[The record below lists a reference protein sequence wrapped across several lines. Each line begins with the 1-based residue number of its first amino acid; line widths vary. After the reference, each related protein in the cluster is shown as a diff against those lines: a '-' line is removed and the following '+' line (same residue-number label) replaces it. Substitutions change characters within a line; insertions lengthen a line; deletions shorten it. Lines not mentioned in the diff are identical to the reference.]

1 MNMISIHHQGQW
13 VVQLLACGAAGGSLT
28 FSGGGRPS
36 VYRNPSSHPD
46 TQATWKQ
53 QGPLLAQQ

>member
-1 MNMISIHHQGQW
+1 MISIHHQGQW
-13 VVQLLACGAAGGSLT
+13 VFQLLASGAAGGGLT

-36 VYRNPSSHPD
+36 VYINRSSHPD
-46 TQATWKQ
+46 SQATWKQ